1 MQSPGRF
8 FAVTVMKTML
18 AHIVVHY
25 DVKMEKDGGVP
36 PSVTFGLITIPDTK
50 ARVMFRKR
58 QM

>member
-1 MQSPGRF
+1 
-8 FAVTVMKTML
+8 MKTML

-58 QM
+58 QT